1 MNTNSIS
8 PLGSPVE
15 TGSAVYL
22 SAVSVMVA
30 GLLVGLSSM
39 SFSASAAEVAA
50 DNQEP
55 DVMIV
60 SASRTDME
68 LTRVASSVTVID
80 REFIDQRQSVYIVD
94 MLRDVPGLS
103 VNRSGSAG
111 SLTEVRSRGGDANQ
125 LLVLI
130 DGIRANDPAQVDQ
143 FQWQYLT
150 SSDVERVEIVRG
162 PQSAIW
168 GSDANT
174 GVVNIITRKGEGGL
188 SGGGFVEGGSYDS
201 LGGGLNIG
209 GNGEML
215 DWGFN
220 GSYVE
225 QDGFNNARQGDED
238 DPFRNATVGGSL
250 GFKPG
255 ATSRISLVARYTDAD
270 TKTDWQDCV
279 PSPGNDPCAQVTAD
293 SEPDSTNSEQLY
305 AGLSG
310 EIAFVDNRW
319 THQLQLNS
327 TNTETDFVFQFRD
340 FFDPTQILVDSS
352 SSEGSIV
359 ELRYQTNWDFARG
372 GSVDGKD
379 LVTFA
384 IDNQKRSYENSYGV
398 DDDSRQTGFVLEGRT
413 FLFDALNLT
422 GSVRYDDN
430 SDYENVTTWRISGG
444 YDFYA
449 TGTRLRAAAGTG
461 QKAPTMTE
469 LYGFFPGFQGNPDLD
484 PEKSEGWEVGLD
496 QSFLGDAYQIAA
508 TYFNENLQDQIV
520 GISLPGFIPSV
531 TNAPGETK
539 RKGVE
544 VGISG
549 DLTANLTALLS
560 YTYLDTDAVVL
571 SGPTIVGRAPEIR
584 KPRNTAALNLNYRFL
599 SNRANANLNASYT
612 DRQLD
617 NIFYSDFSSTRT
629 ELDSFTVVDLAGEY
643 KVSNSVVLYGRVDN
657 LFDEDY
663 EEVFSYNV
671 MGRAAYLGA
680 KVSLSR

>member
-1 MNTNSIS
+1 VKNYFTFASVDA
-8 PLGSPVE
+8 LAGSPIIAALTAGVAAAFLIIPFNLLAAE
-15 TGSAVYL
+15 RASDSQEPA
-22 SAVSVMVA
+22 VMV
-30 GLLVGLSSM
+30 
-39 SFSASAAEVAA
+39 
-50 DNQEP
+50 
-55 DVMIV
+55 V

-80 REFIDQRQSVYIVD
+80 RELIEQRQSVYIVD

-150 SSDVERVEIVRG
+150 SNDVERVEIVRG
-162 PQSAIW
+162 PQSSIW

-174 GVVNIITRKGEGGL
+174 GVVNIITRKGKGGL
-188 SGGGFVEGGSYDS
+188 SGSGFVEGGSYDS

-209 GNGEML
+209 GKGDII
-215 DWGFN
+215 DWGLN

-238 DPFRNATVGGSL
+238 DPFKNTTIGGSF
-250 GFKPG
+250 GVKPSES
-255 ATSRISLVARYTDAD
+255 SRIALVARYTDAD

-293 SEPDSTNSEQLY
+293 SEPDSTQSEQLY

-310 EIAFVDNRW
+310 EIGFIDNRW

-327 TNTETDFVFQFRD
+327 TATKTDFIFQYRD

-352 SSEGSIV
+352 SSEGSIL

-372 GSVDGKD
+372 GSAEGAD

-384 IDNQKRSYENSYGV
+384 IDHQTRGYENSYGV
-398 DDDSRQTGFVLEGRT
+398 DDDSQQTGFVLEGRT
-413 FLFDALNLT
+413 LLVDALTLT
-422 GSVRYDDN
+422 ASLRYDDN
-430 SDYENVTTWRISGG
+430 SDYENVTSWRISGG
-444 YDFYA
+444 YDFYS

-484 PEKSEGWEVGLD
+484 PEKSEGWEVGID
-496 QSFLGDAYQIAA
+496 QSFFDETYRIAA
-508 TYFNENLQDQIV
+508 TYFDERLQDQIV

-544 VGISG
+544 VGVSG
-549 DLTANLTALLS
+549 DLTSNLNALLS

-584 KPRNTAALNLNYRFL
+584 KPRNTLALNLNYRFL
-599 SNRANANLNASYT
+599 DQRANVNLNASYT
-612 DRQLD
+612 DKQLD
-617 NIFYSDFSSTRT
+617 SIFFSDFSSSRT

-643 KVSNSVVLYGRVDN
+643 KVASTVVVYGRVDN

-671 MGRAAYLGA
+671 MGRAAYVGA
-680 KVSLSR
+680 RVSLSR

>member
-1 MNTNSIS
+1 MAANEPAENSAPEI
-8 PLGSPVE
+8 
-15 TGSAVYL
+15 
-22 SAVSVMVA
+22 MV
-30 GLLVGLSSM
+30 
-39 SFSASAAEVAA
+39 
-50 DNQEP
+50 
-55 DVMIV
+55 V

-80 REFIDQRQSVYIVD
+80 RESIERRQSVYIAD

-103 VNRSGSAG
+103 VNRSGSGG

-130 DGIRANDPAQVDQ
+130 DGIRANDPAQIDQ

-150 SSDVERVEIVRG
+150 SNDIERIEIVRG

-174 GVVNIITRKGEGGL
+174 GVVNIITRKGEGVL
-188 SGGGFVEGGSYDS
+188 SGSGYVEGGSYS
-201 LGGGLNIG
+201 SMGGGLNIG
-209 GNGEML
+209 SKGEKF

-225 QDGFNNARQGDED
+225 QDDFNNSRQGDEA
-238 DPFRNATVGGSL
+238 DPFSNATVGGSL
-250 GFKPG
+250 GFAPG
-255 ATSRISLVARYTDAD
+255 ESSRISLVARYTDAD
-270 TKTDWQDCV
+270 TRADWQDCV
-279 PSPGNDPCAQVTAD
+279 PSPGNDPCAQITAD
-293 SEPDSTNSEQLY
+293 SDPDSTKSEQLY
-305 AGLSG
+305 AGVSG
-310 EIAFVDNRW
+310 EIGFIDNRW
-319 THQLQLNS
+319 THQLQLNE
-327 TNTETDFVFQFRD
+327 TNTKTDFVFQYRD
-340 FFDPTQILVDSS
+340 FFDPSLILVDSS
-352 SSEGSIV
+352 RSEGSIL

-372 GSVDGKD
+372 GVAAGSD

-384 IDNQKRSYENSYGV
+384 VDHQKRTYENSYGV
-398 DDDSRQTGFVLEGRT
+398 DDDSRQTGFIIEGRT
-413 FLFDALNLT
+413 LLVDALVLT

-430 SDYENVTTWRISGG
+430 SDYENITTWRVSGG
-444 YDFYA
+444 YDFYS

-484 PEKSEGWEVGLD
+484 PEQSEGWEVGMD
-496 QSFLGDAYQIAA
+496 QMLFAEAYQITA
-508 TYFNENLQDQIV
+508 TYFNEQLQDQIV

-531 TNAPGETK
+531 TNAPGETN

-544 VGISG
+544 IGVSG
-549 DLTANLTALLS
+549 DVTDNLTALLS

-571 SGPTIVGRAPEIR
+571 AGPVIVGRAPEIR
-584 KPRNTAALNLNYRFL
+584 KPRNTLALNLNYRFL
-599 SNRANANLNASYT
+599 NQRANVNLNASYT
-612 DRQLD
+612 DEQLD
-617 NIFYSDFSSTRT
+617 NIFYSDFSSSRT
-629 ELDSFTVVDLAGEY
+629 ELESFTVVGLAAEY
-643 KVSNSVVLYGRVDN
+643 KVAKSIVLYGRVDN

-671 MGRAAYLGA
+671 LGRSAYVGA

>member
-1 MNTNSIS
+1 MHTFLRKSLAGLIEIS
-8 PLGSPVE
+8 P
-15 TGSAVYL
+15 T
-22 SAVSVMVA
+22 AVSVATTVMVI
-30 GLLVGLSSM
+30 LLLAVSGN
-39 SFSASAAEVAA
+39 AWAA
-50 DNQEP
+50 DESSTRQEP

-60 SASRTDME
+60 SAARTDME

-80 REFIDQRQSVYIVD
+80 RELIEQRQSVYVVD

-125 LLVLI
+125 LLVLV
-130 DGIRANDPAQVDQ
+130 DGIRANDPAQADQ

-150 SSDVERVEIVRG
+150 SSDIERIEIVRG

-174 GVVNIITRKGEGGL
+174 GVVNIITRKGEAGF
-188 SGGGFVEGGSYDS
+188 SGNGFVEGGSYSS

-209 GNGEML
+209 GKGELL

-225 QDGFNNARQGDED
+225 QDDFNNARQGDED
-238 DPFRNATVGGSL
+238 DPFKNTTVGGSF
-250 GFKPG
+250 GVTPG
-255 ATSRISLVARYTDAD
+255 KTSRIALVARYTDAD
-270 TKTDWQDCV
+270 TRNDWQDCV
-279 PSPGNDPCAQVTAD
+279 PSPGDDPCARITSD
-293 SEPDSTNSEQLY
+293 SEPDSTKSEQFY

-310 EIAFVDNRW
+310 EIAFIENRW
-319 THQLQLNS
+319 THQLQLNG
-327 TNTETDFVFQFRD
+327 TKTETDFVFQFRD
-340 FFDPTQILVDSS
+340 FVDPNLVLVDSS
-352 SSEGSIV
+352 SSKGSIL

-372 GSVDGKD
+372 GVVAGTD

-384 IDNQKRSYENSYGV
+384 IDHQERGYENSYGI
-398 DDDSRQTGFVLEGRT
+398 DDDSEQTGFIIEGRT
-413 FLFDALNLT
+413 LLVDALTLT
-422 GSVRYDDN
+422 ASARYNDN
-430 SDYENVTTWRISGG
+430 SDYQNVTTWRVSGG

-449 TGTRLRAAAGTG
+449 SGTRLRAAAGTG

-484 PEKSEGWEVGLD
+484 PEKSEGWEVGID
-496 QSFLGDAYQIAA
+496 QSVFDDAYQFSA
-508 TYFNENLQDQIV
+508 TYFDERLKDQIV

-544 VGISG
+544 VGVSG
-549 DLTANLTALLS
+549 DLTENLAALLS

-571 SGPTIVGRAPEIR
+571 SGTTIVGRAAEIR
-584 KPRNTAALNLNYRFL
+584 KPRNTLALNLNYMFL
-599 SNRANANLNASYT
+599 SQRASINLNASYT
-612 DRQLD
+612 DKQLD
-617 NIFYSDFSSTRT
+617 NIFYSDFSSSRT

-643 KVSNSVVLYGRVDN
+643 KVTDSVVLYGRVEN

-680 KVSLSR
+680 RVALSR